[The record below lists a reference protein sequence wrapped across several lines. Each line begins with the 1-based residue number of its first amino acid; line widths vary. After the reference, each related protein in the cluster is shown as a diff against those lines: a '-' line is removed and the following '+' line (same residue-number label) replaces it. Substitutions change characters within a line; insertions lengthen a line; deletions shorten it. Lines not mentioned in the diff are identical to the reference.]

1 MLLLGLAFAGLGY
14 RLLDLQVLRHEE
26 LSALAEKNT
35 QREFLME
42 PRRGDILDI
51 KGNPLATTVLTKT
64 VWADPLLVGTNQVEI
79 AHALAPLLQVDENKL
94 VQQLTPS
101 LRQNAAGDAVTNRYV
116 VLKRRIPSETWD
128 KVQAT
133 LTNLTFG
140 LTAKRLTPSERTRLN
155 NLRQKTV
162 TARDE
167 QMRFYPNQK
176 SAAHVLGYAEVEEKK
191 VGGISI
197 FEINGKDG
205 IEKTLNSKLAG
216 VRGWRVTET
225 DHQHR
230 ELVTLREQDIEA
242 RDGLDVVL
250 SIDAFIQH
258 IVEEALAEGME
269 KFSPLSICGVVVR
282 PATGEVLAMATLPA
296 FDPNKPGDFTAD
308 ERRDRVVTDIAEPGS
323 TFKIVVV
330 SGALNDRVVQLNDMI
345 DCENGVWHFAGHP
358 LHDHGHYSTLSVE
371 NVITKSSNIGA
382 GKIGVK
388 LGAQRLS
395 DYVHEFGFGTPT
407 GLPLPA
413 EATGIVHKLKD
424 WTKVSVAQ
432 IPMGQG
438 ISVSRLQMLMAMC
451 AIANHG
457 WLMRPMLVE
466 RLQDR
471 QGNIAA
477 QYSPQRVRQVISE
490 TTAKQMVE
498 ALKTVVSPEGTAQ
511 KAALEHYTVAGKTG
525 TAWKAEHGVYVR
537 KYFSSFIGFF
547 PADNPEL
554 CISVTMDEPQTKQGF
569 YGGDVAAPVFK
580 KIAEA
585 AANYL
590 NIRPEDAEPPAA
602 PGNLVTPGESAPV
615 KTASVRAAKTNSN
628 ERQK

>member
-1 MLLLGLAFAGLGY
+1 MLLLGMAFAGLGY
-14 RLLDLQVLRHEE
+14 RLLDLQVIRHEE

-35 QREFLME
+35 QLEYLLE
-42 PRRGDILDI
+42 PRRGDILDV
-51 KGNPLATTVLTKT
+51 KGNPLATTVVTKT
-64 VWADPLLVGTNQVEI
+64 VCADPSLLGTNNVEV
-79 AHALAPLLQVDENKL
+79 AHALAPLLQMPEA
-94 VQQLTPS
+94 QLSQLLAP
-101 LRQNAAGDAVTNRYV
+101 LREKGGEIVTNRYAM
-116 VLKRRIPSETWD
+116 LKRRVPSETWE
-128 KVQAT
+128 KIQAT
-133 LTNLTFG
+133 MTNLTFG
-140 LTAKRLTPSERTRLN
+140 MTEKGLSLAEKNRLRI
-155 NLRQKTV
+155 LRQKTII
-162 TARDE
+162 ARDE
-167 QMRFYPNQK
+167 QMRVYPSQK
-176 SAAHVLGYAEVEEKK
+176 LAAHVLGYAETEEKK
-191 VGGISI
+191 VEDIPLY
-197 FEINGKDG
+197 EIVGRDG

-225 DHQHR
+225 DKQRR
-230 ELVTLREQDIEA
+230 ELVSLREQDIEA
-242 RDGLDVVL
+242 RDGLNVVL
-250 SIDAFIQH
+250 SIDSVIQN
-258 IVEEALAEGME
+258 IVEQALAEGMQ
-269 KFSPLSICGVVVR
+269 KYSPLSICGIVVR
-282 PATGEVLAMATLPA
+282 PATGEVLAMSTLPS
-296 FDPNKPGDFTAD
+296 FDPNAPGLAKPE

-330 SGALNDRVVQLNDMI
+330 SGALNDGIVQLNDMI
-345 DCENGVWHFAGHP
+345 DCENGAWAFGGHS
-358 LHDHGHYSTLSVE
+358 LHDHGHFQTLSVE

-388 LGAQRLS
+388 MGAQRLF
-395 DYVHEFGFGTPT
+395 DYIGEFGFGTPT

-413 EATGIVHKLKD
+413 ENGGIVHPLKK
-424 WTKVSVAQ
+424 WSKVSIAQ

-438 ISVSRLQMLMAMC
+438 ISVTRLQMLMAMC

-471 QGNIAA
+471 QGNVAA
-477 QYSPQRVRQVISE
+477 QYGPQRVRQVI
-490 TTAKQMVE
+490 TDATAKKMIE

-554 CISVTMDEPQTKQGF
+554 CISITMDEPQVKQGF

-590 NIRPEDAEPPAA
+590 NIRPEDADQPAGPEKLA
-602 PGNLVTPGESAPV
+602 SPAENNNLKA
-615 KTASVRAAKTNSN
+615 ASVR
-628 ERQK
+628 RQLTRQH